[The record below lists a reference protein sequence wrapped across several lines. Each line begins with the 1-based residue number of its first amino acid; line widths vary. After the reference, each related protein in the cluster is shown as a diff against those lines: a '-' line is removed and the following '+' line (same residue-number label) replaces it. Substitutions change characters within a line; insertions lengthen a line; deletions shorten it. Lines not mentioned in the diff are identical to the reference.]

1 MNKPDCMKLALEIIK
16 QRKWRNT
23 HLIHFAEKAL
33 EGKIDI
39 DLTDF
44 KSEEE
49 LDKFKKHI
57 IN

>member
-1 MNKPDCMKLALEIIK
+1 MKLALEIIK

-57 IN
+57 IS